1 MDIEITSVAEAA
13 NEPALPDGG
22 ATQEDHGSELA
33 DLASDEAL
41 DASLSME
48 FDRLNES
55 DDEPAAI
62 EAGEPNRAGRPNGGL
77 SEQPDAAAITLP
89 ASWSAEMH
97 SHWTTLPPQVQA
109 YVSQREQDASRKISE
124 QGNEL
129 GRARPVVELFDRYQ
143 QNFDRH
149 GVSFEDGMASLMQ
162 AQEMLD
168 QNPLQGIAAIA
179 ETYGI
184 DLPSVFGTAAQ
195 QLSPEVQ
202 RLIADN
208 RQYQA
213 TINNL
218 QRDQRA
224 RQIAEDRAVFDDA
237 LHDLGHWSMDKEH
250 FAAVENAM
258 ASLLSS
264 GEADDLDQAYE
275 MACHA
280 VPEIR
285 QQLLEEERAREAE
298 ERRLAGAQAARD
310 ARRMAQTNIG
320 NRAAR
325 PAVTGEF
332 LDDDAMSQR
341 FDAIVAG

>member
-1 MDIEITSVAEAA
+1 MDTDSLTVADAA
-13 NEPALPDGG
+13 NDTVLPDIGHTDQSPDTAG
-22 ATQEDHGSELA
+22 PEPNSE
-33 DLASDEAL
+33 EAL
-41 DASLSME
+41 EASLSE
-48 FDRLNES
+48 KFDRLNDAEEHS
-55 DDEPAAI
+55 ATSAN
-62 EAGEPNRAGRPNGGL
+62 GTNRADQPYDGT
-77 SEQPDAAAITLP
+77 SEQPEMVAIAPP

-97 SHWTTLPPQVQA
+97 SHWTTLPPQIQT

-129 GRARPVVELFDRYQ
+129 GRARPVVDLFDRYQ

-149 GVSFEDGMASLMQ
+149 GVSLEDGMASLMQ

-184 DLPSVFGTAAQ
+184 DLPSVFGPAAQ

-202 RLIADN
+202 QLVAEN

-224 RQIAEDRAVFDDA
+224 QQIAEDRAIFNEA
-237 LHDLGHWSMDKEH
+237 LEDLGHWSMDKEH
-250 FAAVENAM
+250 FAAVENTM
-258 ASLLSS
+258 AGLLSS
-264 GEADDLDQAYE
+264 GEADDLDEAYD

-285 QQLLEEERAREAE
+285 NELLEAERVRAAE
-298 ERRLAGAQAARD
+298 DRRMADAQATRD

-325 PAVTGEF
+325 PAVAGEF
-332 LDDDAMSQR
+332 LDDDALSQR
-341 FDAIVAG
+341 FDAIIAG

>member
-1 MDIEITSVAEAA
+1 MDTDSMTVADAA
-13 NEPALPDGG
+13 NDTALPSGG
-22 ATQEDHGSELA
+22 DADQSPENATQEPTSE
-33 DLASDEAL
+33 EAL
-41 DASLSME
+41 EASLSDK
-48 FDRLNES
+48 FDRLNEAEEQS
-55 DDEPAAI
+55 AAETNGANRADQPYDGKSEQSEVAAI
-62 EAGEPNRAGRPNGGL
+62 AP
-77 SEQPDAAAITLP
+77 P

-97 SHWTTLPPQVQA
+97 SHWTTLPPQIQT

-129 GRARPVVELFDRYQ
+129 GRARPVVDLFDRYQ

-149 GVSFEDGMASLMQ
+149 GISFEDGMASLMQ

-184 DLPSVFGTAAQ
+184 DLPSVFGPSAQ

-202 RLIADN
+202 RLVAEN

-224 RQIAEDRAVFDDA
+224 RQIAEDRAIYSEA
-237 LHDLGHWSMDKEH
+237 LQDLGHWSLDKEH
-250 FAAVENAM
+250 FAAVENTM
-258 ASLLSS
+258 AGLLSS
-264 GEADDLDQAYE
+264 GEAEDLDEAYD

-285 QQLLEEERAREAE
+285 QELLEADRARVAE
-298 ERRLAGAQAARD
+298 ERRMADAQAARD
-310 ARRMAQTNIG
+310 AMRMAQTNIG

-325 PAVTGEF
+325 PAVAGEF
-332 LDDDAMSQR
+332 LDDDALSQR
-341 FDAIVAG
+341 FDAIIAG